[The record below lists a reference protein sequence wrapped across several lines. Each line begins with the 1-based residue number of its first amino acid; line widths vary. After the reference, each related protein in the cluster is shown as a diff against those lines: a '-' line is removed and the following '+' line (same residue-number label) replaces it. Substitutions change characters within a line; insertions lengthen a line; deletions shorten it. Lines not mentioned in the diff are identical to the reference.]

1 MRLEPLEF
9 EMWHLLY
16 DLRLDYQ
23 CVPLRTRLWHLAL
36 AIALLLALVG
46 WVVVSGYWIGALP

>member
-1 MRLEPLEF
+1 MRR
-9 EMWHLLY
+9 LLY

-46 WVVVSGYWIGALP
+46 WVVVSGYWTGALP

>member
-1 MRLEPLEF
+1 MRR
-9 EMWHLLY
+9 LLY

-23 CVPLRTRLWHLAL
+23 CVPLRTRLWHLAR

-46 WVVVSGYWIGALP
+46 WVVVSGYWTGALP

>member
-23 CVPLRTRLWHLAL
+23 CVPLRTRFRRLVWGIVLGV
-36 AIALLLALVG
+36 ALVG

>member
-1 MRLEPLEF
+1 MMR
-9 EMWHLLY
+9 LLY

-23 CVPLRTRLWHLAL
+23 YVPLCTRLWHLAR

-46 WVVVSGYWIGALP
+46 WVVVSGYWTGALP